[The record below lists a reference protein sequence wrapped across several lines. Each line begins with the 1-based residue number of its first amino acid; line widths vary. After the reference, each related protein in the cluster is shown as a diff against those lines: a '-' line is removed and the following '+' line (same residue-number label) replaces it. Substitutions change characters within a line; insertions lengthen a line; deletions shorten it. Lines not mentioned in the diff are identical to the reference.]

1 MANLIFCV
9 VFMLI
14 TYAVTLYMY
23 KKRYGNIYSGQNVL
37 LIITYLMIGITI
49 GILYRIYAYD
59 IFKSFRALTVIS
71 VSLIIAGIDYREKII
86 PNEAVVCIIA
96 VACVMM
102 IINAFT
108 NSVEALAIFID
119 SLVAMLIGV
128 VLFAASKAISKNG
141 VGMGDIKLVGALG
154 LYLRTYALM
163 GVLLVALISIAI
175 YGLIKVISK
184 KACVKD
190 EIPFGPFVAFGVTA
204 CMILGF

>member
-1 MANLIFCV
+1 MVNLIFCV

-23 KKRYGNIYSGQNVL
+23 KKRYGNIYSGQNIL
-37 LIITYLMIGITI
+37 LISTYLMIGITI

-59 IFKSFRALTVIS
+59 IFKSFKALTVIS

-86 PNEAVVCIIA
+86 PNEAIVCILSI
-96 VACVMM
+96 ACVLM

-108 NSVEALAIFID
+108 NTVEALAIFID
-119 SLVAMLIGV
+119 SIVAMLIGV
-128 VLFAASKAISKNG
+128 LLFAASKVISKNG

-175 YGLIKVISK
+175 YGLIKIISK
-184 KACVKD
+184 SATAKD
-190 EIPFGPFVAFGVTA
+190 EIPFGPFVAFGVIT
-204 CMILGF
+204 CMMLGF

>member
-1 MANLIFCV
+1 MVNLIFCV

-86 PNEAVVCIIA
+86 PNEVVVCIIA

>member
-1 MANLIFCV
+1 MVNLVFCIA
-9 VFMLI
+9 FMLTAYII
-14 TYAVTLYMY
+14 TIFIY
-23 KKRYGNIYSGQNVL
+23 KKRYNTNNLKQNIMLFVIYLSVGIAIGVL
-37 LIITYLMIGITI
+37 YK
-49 GILYRIYAYD
+49 IYAFD
-59 IFKSFRALTVIS
+59 ILKTFKALAIIS
-71 VSLIIAGIDYREKII
+71 ITLITAGIDYREKII

-141 VGMGDIKLVGALG
+141 GGMGDIKLVGALG

-163 GVLLVALISIAI
+163 GVLLVALVSIAI

>member
-1 MANLIFCV
+1 MVNLVFCIA
-9 VFMLI
+9 FMLTAYII
-14 TYAVTLYMY
+14 TIFIH
-23 KKRYGNIYSGQNVL
+23 KKRYNTNNLKQNIMLFVIYLSVGIAIGVL
-37 LIITYLMIGITI
+37 YK
-49 GILYRIYAYD
+49 IYAFD
-59 IFKSFRALTVIS
+59 ILKTFKAL
-71 VSLIIAGIDYREKII
+71 AII

-163 GVLLVALISIAI
+163 GVLLVALVSIAI

>member
-1 MANLIFCV
+1 
-9 VFMLI
+9 
-14 TYAVTLYMY
+14 
-23 KKRYGNIYSGQNVL
+23 
-37 LIITYLMIGITI
+37 
-49 GILYRIYAYD
+49 
-59 IFKSFRALTVIS
+59 
-71 VSLIIAGIDYREKII
+71 
-86 PNEAVVCIIA
+86 
-96 VACVMM
+96 MM

-119 SLVAMLIGV
+119 SLVAMLFVEV

-154 LYLRTYALM
+154 LYLRTYILM